1 MIENKI
7 EDLFKTI
14 ETSHEYQDYLNI
26 GTVLEK
32 DEEINKL
39 INEIKAL
46 QKKSVRLEYNH
57 DEDYKEVDK
66 EIEEKVAILNDKPI
80 YQEYLRRMNEFNDLL
95 SASSSNIEKYIN
107 EKI

>member
-26 GTVLEK
+26 GIVLEK

-57 DEDYKEVDK
+57 DEGYKEVDK